1 MPAVIAALLAA
12 SVPVLAAPAR
22 DPAAAIARRVERH
35 YQRIKDFSARFAQ
48 TSTYPTFG
56 NVKNAT
62 GKVFLKKPVLL
73 RWQYDDGRLVVID
86 GKELWNWNPEDK
98 EAQVK
103 RGFGAD
109 QVPSEFAFLFG
120 KGKLLYRFA
129 VRSVPKPEGLPAGE
143 AIELVPRQASADVQ
157 KLLFV
162 VDKRG
167 QVLASVLTNGQGDVN
182 QLIFSD
188 VKVSSGLPD
197 SLFRFDPPKDAHV
210 QVMQ

>member
-1 MPAVIAALLAA
+1 MLAVIATLLAA
-12 SVPVLAAPAR
+12 APSQAPAAT
-22 DPAAAIARRVERH
+22 DPATAIAQRVQRH
-35 YQRIKDFSARFAQ
+35 YERIRDFSARFAQ

-120 KGKLLYRFA
+120 KGKLLDRFA
-129 VRSVPKPEGLPAGE
+129 VRSVPKPADLPAGE
-143 AIELVPRQASADVQ
+143 AIELVPRKASADVRT
-157 KLLFV
+157 LLFV

-182 QLIFSD
+182 QLVFSEI
-188 VKVSSGLPD
+188 KVGSGLAD
-197 SLFRFDPPKDAHV
+197 SLFHFDPPKDAHV
-210 QVMQ
+210 QVLQ

>member
-1 MPAVIAALLAA
+1 MPALIVALLAA
-12 SVPVLAAPAR
+12 VQSQAPAAR
-22 DPAAAIARRVERH
+22 DPATAIAQRVQRH
-35 YQRIKDFSARFAQ
+35 YERIQDFSARFAQ

-73 RWQYDDGRLVVID
+73 RWQYDDGRLIVID

-120 KGKLLYRFA
+120 KGKLLDRFT
-129 VRSVPKPEGLPAGE
+129 VRSVARPGDLPPGE
-143 AIELVPRQASADVQ
+143 AIELVPRKPSADVQ
-157 KLLFV
+157 RLLFV

-182 QLIFSD
+182 QLVFSEA
-188 VKVSSGLPD
+188 KVSSGLPD
-197 SLFRFDPPKDAHV
+197 SLFRFVPPKDAHV